1 MYPAQEQTRG
11 RWAFGLASAGVVW
24 TVALVPG
31 AFFFPA
37 YSGESVTSTG
47 TTTHTTDTLVGV
59 NGLWVVVP
67 FALFLLLSIAAWV
80 GLHATCAT
88 GSRWGRIVGRGA
100 AGLLAAAAVFS
111 FSVGVIALPAALLV
125 VVAAALTPVRRA
137 PQGLAA
143 PRA

>member
-1 MYPAQEQTRG
+1 MRSAKG
-11 RWAFGLASAGVVW
+11 WWAFGLASGGVFW
-24 TVALVPG
+24 TAMLIPG

-47 TTTHTTDTLVGV
+47 STTHTTDTLIGV
-59 NGLWVVVP
+59 NGPWVVAP
-67 FALFLLLSIAAWV
+67 FALFLVLSVAAWL

-100 AGLLAAAAVFS
+100 AGVLAAAAVLS

-125 VVAAALTPVRRA
+125 VVAAAL
-137 PQGLAA
+137 
-143 PRA
+143 